1 MEYCSWFQIEDG
13 FSLFFQADVTPN
25 KIKKLQSTY
34 ENKVTELVHSLKK
47 CQNENDLLKRE
58 VESATRDLKK
68 LEFLKTEN
76 ESLKEQ

>member
-1 MEYCSWFQIEDG
+1 M
-13 FSLFFQADVTPN
+13 
-25 KIKKLQSTY
+25 
-34 ENKVTELVHSLKK
+34 HSLKK